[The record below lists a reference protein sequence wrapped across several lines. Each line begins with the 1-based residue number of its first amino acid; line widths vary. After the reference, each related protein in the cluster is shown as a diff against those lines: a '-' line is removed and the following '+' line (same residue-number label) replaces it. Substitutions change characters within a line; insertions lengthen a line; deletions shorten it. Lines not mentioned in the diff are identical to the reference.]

1 MPEIRLLLAGL
12 AAFAAAN
19 AVEPPD
25 GREYREYTIEV
36 IVFRYA
42 SGVYRGSERFAP
54 DPPPAEPP
62 MPAAIDAGIGQFGDP
77 SSLGGIAESPAER
90 EEAVPADGI
99 EDPDGVSE
107 QALDPAGPGYR
118 ILLGSE
124 LTMGETLDK
133 LERLDDYRPLL
144 HFGWRQRLAAFEASA
159 AIPLTRLTAPSPGLD
174 GSFKLYLNRFLH
186 LAVELKQ
193 SAEPSRPDS
202 RPGTVDRPG
211 VDYRISED
219 RIFKDGNLRYFDHP
233 EFGILVKIERSEEAD
248 SERAQPGDSKL
259 PVLSR

>member
-54 DPPPAEPP
+54 DPPPTELP
-62 MPAAIDAGIGQFGDP
+62 MPAAIDAGIVQFGDP
-77 SSLGGIAESPAER
+77 SSLGGSAESPAER

-99 EDPDGVSE
+99 EDTDGVSE

-124 LTMGETLDK
+124 LTMGETLDT

-159 AIPLTRLTAPSPGLD
+159 AIPLTRLTAPTPGLD

-186 LAVELKQ
+186 LAVELEQ

-211 VDYRISED
+211 VNYRISED
-219 RIFKDGNLRYFDHP
+219 RIFKDGDLRYFDHP

-248 SERAQPGDSKL
+248 SERAPPSDSTL
-259 PVLSR
+259 PVLRR